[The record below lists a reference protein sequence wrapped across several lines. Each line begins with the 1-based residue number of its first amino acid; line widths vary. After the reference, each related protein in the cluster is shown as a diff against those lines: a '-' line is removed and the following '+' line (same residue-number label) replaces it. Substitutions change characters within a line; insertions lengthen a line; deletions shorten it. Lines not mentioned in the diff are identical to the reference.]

1 MLQKDNF
8 IDLKIGDEFR
18 YNRSRKHHK
27 VINMFDYD
35 GKTYVV
41 VLGDSDS
48 SHFEIRE
55 KNNLCGVYTYYGNV
69 FDGVVEV
76 NGYQVRGTG
85 GKLLPTPKLVKE
97 KVKKDTTKP
106 AQEDVKKDITPK
118 ELTDFQKFYRV
129 QRSGRINM
137 TDIVTGSILAGIS
150 EEKYED
156 ILWHYDEYK
165 SGKRQ

>member
-55 KNNLCGVYTYYGNV
+55 KNHLCGVYTYYGNV

-85 GKLLPTPKLVKE
+85 GKLLPTPKPVKD
-97 KVKKDTTKP
+97 KVKKDTTK
-106 AQEDVKKDITPK
+106 K
-118 ELTDFQKFYRV
+118 ELTDFQKFYKV
-129 QRSGRINM
+129 QCSGRINM
-137 TDIVTGSILAGIS
+137 TDIVTGSMLAGIS

>member
-1 MLQKDNF
+1 MLQKDNE
-8 IDLKIGDEFR
+8 IELKVGDVIRF
-18 YNRSRKHHK
+18 NRARKHYK
-27 VINMFDYD
+27 IVSMFEYE
-35 GKTYVV
+35 GETYFTYISIVKYPSFHTASK
-41 VLGDSDS
+41 D
-48 SHFEIRE
+48 F
-55 KNNLCGVYTYYGNV
+55 LCGVDTYYGNIY
-69 FDGVVEV
+69 DGVVEV

-85 GKLLPTPKLVKE
+85 GKLLPTPKPVKV
-97 KVKKDTTKP
+97 KVKKNTTKP
-106 AQEDVKKDITPK
+106 AQEYVKKDITPK

>member
-55 KNNLCGVYTYYGNV
+55 KNHLCGVYTYYGNV

-76 NGYQVRGTG
+76 NGYKVRGTG
-85 GKLLPTPKLVKE
+85 GKLLPKPKPVEE
-97 KVKKDTTKP
+97 KVKKESKP
-106 AQEDVKKDITPK
+106 RK
-118 ELTDFQKFYRV
+118 ELTDFQKFYKV
-129 QRSGRINM
+129 QCSGRINM

-150 EEKYED
+150 EQKYED

>member
-8 IDLKIGDEFR
+8 IDLKIGDVIRF
-18 YNRSRKHHK
+18 NRARKNHK
-27 VINMFDYD
+27 VINMFEYA
-35 GKTYVV
+35 GKTYVII
-41 VLGDSDS
+41 LGDSDYS
-48 SHFEIRE
+48 KFEIRE
-55 KNNLCGVYTYYGNV
+55 KNNLCGVYTYYGND

-85 GKLLPTPKLVKE
+85 GKLLPTPKPVKE
-97 KVKKDTTKP
+97 KVKKDITKP
-106 AQEDVKKDITPK
+106 VQEDVKKDITKK
-118 ELTDFQKFYRV
+118 ELTDFQKFFKV
-129 QRSGRINM
+129 QCSGRINM

-150 EEKYED
+150 EQKYED

>member
-55 KNNLCGVYTYYGNV
+55 KNKLCGVYTYYGN
-69 FDGVVEV
+69 FYDGVVEV
-76 NGYQVRGTG
+76 NGYQVRGIG
-85 GKLLPTPKLVKE
+85 GKLLPTPKLVKV
-97 KVKKDTTKP
+97 KVKKNTTKP
-106 AQEDVKKDITPK
+106 AQEDVKKDTTKK
-118 ELTDFQKFYRV
+118 ELTDFQKFYKV
-129 QRSGRINM
+129 QCSGRINM
-137 TDIVTGSILAGIS
+137 TDIVTGSFFFFFS

>member
-27 VINMFDYD
+27 VINMFDYN

-55 KNNLCGVYTYYGNV
+55 KNYLCGVYTYYGNV

-76 NGYQVRGTG
+76 NGYQVRGIG
-85 GKLLPTPKLVKE
+85 GKLLPTPKPVKD
-97 KVKKDTTKP
+97 KVKKDTTK
-106 AQEDVKKDITPK
+106 K
-118 ELTDFQKFYRV
+118 ELTDFQKFYKV
-129 QRSGRINM
+129 QCSGRINM

>member
-55 KNNLCGVYTYYGNV
+55 KNNLCGAYTYCGNV
-69 FDGVVEV
+69 FDGIVEV

-85 GKLLPTPKLVKE
+85 GKLLPTPKPVKE
-97 KVKKDTTKP
+97 KVKKESNS
-106 AQEDVKKDITPK
+106 QK
-118 ELTDFQKFYRV
+118 ELTDFQKFYIV
-129 QRSGRINM
+129 QCSGKINM
-137 TDIVTGSILAGIS
+137 TDIVAGSILAGIS
-150 EEKYED
+150 EQKYED

>member
-18 YNRSRKHHK
+18 FNRSRKHHK
-27 VINMFDYD
+27 VINMFDYND
-35 GKTYVV
+35 KTYVII
-41 VLGDSDS
+41 LGDSDS

-55 KNNLCGVYTYYGNV
+55 KNNLCGVYSYYGNV

-85 GKLLPTPKLVKE
+85 GKLLPTPKPVKE
-97 KVKKDTTKP
+97 KVEKDTTK
-106 AQEDVKKDITPK
+106 KG
-118 ELTDFQKFYRV
+118 LTDFQKFYKV
-129 QRSGRINM
+129 QCSGKINM
-137 TDIVTGSILAGIS
+137 TDIVTGSSIAGIS
-150 EEKYED
+150 EQKYED

>member
-27 VINMFDYD
+27 VVNMFDYD

-41 VLGDSDS
+41 VLGDTDYSR
-48 SHFEIRE
+48 FEIRE
-55 KNNLCGVYTYYGNV
+55 KNHLCGVDTHYGNV

-76 NGYQVRGTG
+76 NGYQVRCTG
-85 GKLLPTPKLVKE
+85 GKLLPTPKPVKE
-97 KVKKDTTKP
+97 KVKKESKP
-106 AQEDVKKDITPK
+106 QK
-118 ELTDFQKFYRV
+118 ELTDFQKFYKV
-129 QRSGRINM
+129 QCSGKINM
-137 TDIVTGSILAGIS
+137 TDIVTGSFLAGIS
-150 EEKYED
+150 EQKYED

>member
-18 YNRSRKHHK
+18 FNRSRKHHK

-35 GKTYVV
+35 GKTYVII
-41 VLGDSDS
+41 LGDTDY

-55 KNNLCGVYTYYGNV
+55 KNSLCGVYTYYGNV

-76 NGYQVRGTG
+76 NGYQVRGIG
-85 GKLLPTPKLVKE
+85 GKLLPTLKPVKK
-97 KVKKDTTKP
+97 KVKKDTTK
-106 AQEDVKKDITPK
+106 K
-118 ELTDFQKFYRV
+118 ELTDFQKFFKV
-129 QRSGRINM
+129 QCSGKINM
-137 TDIVTGSILAGIS
+137 TDIVTGSKLAGIS
-150 EEKYED
+150 EQKYED

>member
-1 MLQKDNF
+1 MLLKDNF

-18 YNRSRKHHK
+18 YNRSRKYHK

-55 KNNLCGVYTYYGNV
+55 KNYLCGVYTYYGNV

-76 NGYQVRGTG
+76 NGYKVRGTG
-85 GKLLPTPKLVKE
+85 GKLLPNPKLVEE
-97 KVKKDTTKP
+97 KVKKESKP
-106 AQEDVKKDITPK
+106 RK
-118 ELTDFQKFYRV
+118 ELTDFQKFYKV
-129 QRSGRINM
+129 QCSGKINM
-137 TDIVTGSILAGIS
+137 TDIVTGSMLTGIS

>member
-1 MLQKDNF
+1 MVQDELQKDNF

-18 YNRSRKHHK
+18 FNRSRKHHK

-41 VLGDSDS
+41 ILGDTDY
-48 SHFEIRE
+48 SHFEIM
-55 KNNLCGVYTYYGNV
+55 KKTTLCGVHTYYGNV
-69 FDGVVEV
+69 FSGIVEV

-85 GKLLPTPKLVKE
+85 GKLLSTPKPVKE
-97 KVKKDTTKP
+97 KVKKEPKP
-106 AQEDVKKDITPK
+106 PK
-118 ELTDFQKFYRV
+118 ELTDFQKFYKV
-129 QRSGRINM
+129 QCSGKINM

>member
-1 MLQKDNF
+1 MLLKDNF

-55 KNNLCGVYTYYGNV
+55 KNYLCGVYTYYGNV

-76 NGYQVRGTG
+76 NGYKVRGIG
-85 GKLLPTPKLVKE
+85 GKLLPNPKPVEE
-97 KVKKDTTKP
+97 KVNKESKP
-106 AQEDVKKDITPK
+106 RK
-118 ELTDFQKFYRV
+118 ELTDFQKFYKV
-129 QRSGRINM
+129 QCSGKINM
-137 TDIVTGSILAGIS
+137 TDIVTGSMLAGIS

>member
-55 KNNLCGVYTYYGNV
+55 KNYLCGVYTYYGNV

-76 NGYQVRGTG
+76 NGYKVRGTG
-85 GKLLPTPKLVKE
+85 GKLLHNPKPVEE
-97 KVKKDTTKP
+97 KVKKESKP
-106 AQEDVKKDITPK
+106 RK
-118 ELTDFQKFYRV
+118 ELTDFQKFYKV
-129 QRSGRINM
+129 QCSGKINM
-137 TDIVTGSILAGIS
+137 TDIVTGSMLAGIS

>member
-18 YNRSRKHHK
+18 FNRSRKHHK
-27 VINMFDYD
+27 VINMFEYN
-35 GKTYVV
+35 GKTYVII
-41 VLGDSDS
+41 LGDSDY

-55 KNNLCGVYTYYGNV
+55 KNNLCGVYSYYGNV

-85 GKLLPTPKLVKE
+85 GKLLPAPKPVKE
-97 KVKKDTTKP
+97 KSNKDTTK
-106 AQEDVKKDITPK
+106 K
-118 ELTDFQKFYRV
+118 ELTDFQKFYKV
-129 QRSGRINM
+129 QCSGKINM

-150 EEKYED
+150 EQKYED
-156 ILWHYDEYK
+156 ILFHYDEYK

>member
-8 IDLKIGDEFR
+8 IDLKIGDVIRF
-18 YNRSRKHHK
+18 NRSRKHHK
-27 VINMFDYD
+27 VINMFDYN
-35 GKTYVV
+35 GKTYVII
-41 VLGDSDS
+41 LGDSDS
-48 SHFEIRE
+48 SCFEIRE
-55 KNNLCGVYTYYGNV
+55 KNYLCGVYTYYGIM

-85 GKLLPTPKLVKE
+85 GKLLPTPKPVKE
-97 KVKKDTTKP
+97 KVKNDTTKP
-106 AQEDVKKDITPK
+106 AQEDVKKDTTKK
-118 ELTDFQKFYRV
+118 ELTDFQKFYKV
-129 QRSGRINM
+129 QCSGKINM

-156 ILWHYDEYK
+156 ILFHYDEYK